1 MHTGAAA
8 PTRGTKATSTHTCQ
22 ELKVPGLP
30 DALHAF
36 QLSGTIPFRNYYH
49 RHFTNREINK
59 RGHQACSCVPAQLC
73 LFATPWTAAHQAP
86 LSMGIL
92 QQEYWNRLPCPPPWD
107 LPDPGNELTSP
118 ASQADS
124 LPLIHR
130 ESPLLG
136 WPLQETLLSSKL
148 CSLFGLTVHQA
159 HGLGF
164 TSAEPPKG
172 RCPWQIGPGQQQ
184 PFSLNLQRSPEFIPL
199 KRTRR
204 DR

>member
-1 MHTGAAA
+1 
-8 PTRGTKATSTHTCQ
+8 
-22 ELKVPGLP
+22 
-30 DALHAF
+30 
-36 QLSGTIPFRNYYH
+36 
-49 RHFTNREINK
+49 
-59 RGHQACSCVPAQLC
+59 
-73 LFATPWTAAHQAP
+73 
-86 LSMGIL
+86 MGIL

-159 HGLGF
+159 PELGF
-164 TSAEPPKG
+164 NNTYP
-172 RCPWQIGPGQQQ
+172 
-184 PFSLNLQRSPEFIPL
+184 PL
-199 KRTRR
+199 KDYLQLASRTSYSLEFSSV
-204 DR
+204 DLLSQISPHLF

>member
-92 QQEYWNRLPCPPPWD
+92 QQEYWNRLPCPPPED
-107 LPDPGNELTSP
+107 LPDPGIKPMTP
-118 ASQADS
+118 C
-124 LPLIHR
+124 
-130 ESPLLG
+130 
-136 WPLQETLLSSKL
+136 SSNIAGR
-148 CSLFGLTVHQA
+148 F
-159 HGLGF
+159 F
-164 TSAEPPKG
+164 TTEPPGKAIIQN
-172 RCPWQIGPGQQQ
+172 RKLTKWEKM
-184 PFSLNLQRSPEFIPL
+184 F
-199 KRTRR
+199 
-204 DR
+204 